1 MMADHPVV
9 SAAELRGAEQHDLPD
24 IDGPTRPM
32 QSHEV
37 YSRSQPLQTP
47 SLNDGP
53 DWVDA
58 QVERR
63 D

>member
-1 MMADHPVV
+1 
-9 SAAELRGAEQHDLPD
+9 
-24 IDGPTRPM
+24 M